1 MSRDL
6 TAALAEWLAGG
17 ARQMGEVLIRQV
29 DGGYDLRHAAD
40 AERDD
45 LPIADP
51 REVALAN
58 DAGEYRPLKTAP
70 DLRRGWRFTARTLQ
84 EVRHALDL
92 LYPAM
97 LGVLLDFQR
106 GQVSPVLLRE
116 TLARQSGMYAVTKK
130 LTDDQAQELI
140 HDVCRSDGRCLKSI
154 LWRIS
159 ETLPVSSLPASKFD
173 PAINQSPSTAAPPLP
188 MLCHEACN
196 LLIAQAREVVKSS
209 QSQSPPQEFPAPD
222 VLAHPDT

>member
-6 TAALAEWLAGG
+6 TGALAEWLAGG
-17 ARQMGEVLIRQV
+17 ARQMGEVLIARI
-29 DGGYDLRHAAD
+29 DSRYDLRHAAD
-40 AERDD
+40 AGRGD
-45 LPIADP
+45 LPLADP

-58 DAGEYRPLKTAP
+58 EAGEYRPLKTAP
-70 DLRRGWRFTARTLQ
+70 DLRRGWRFAAHTLA

-97 LGVLLDFQR
+97 LGVLLDFHR
-106 GQVSPVLLRE
+106 GQLAAVPLRE

-130 LTDDQAQELI
+130 LTDAQAQTLI
-140 HDVCRSDGRCLKSI
+140 HNVCRSDGGCLKSI

-159 ETLPVSSLPASKFD
+159 ESVPVTSLPAAKFD
-173 PAINQSPSTAAPPLP
+173 PAVNQSSLTVGASLP

-196 LLIAQAREVVKSS
+196 ILVARAREVVKGA
-209 QSQSPPQEFPAPD
+209 QAEPGA
-222 VLAHPDT
+222 

>member
-6 TAALAEWLAGG
+6 TGALAEWLAGG
-17 ARQMGEVLIRQV
+17 ARQMGEVLIRKV

-40 AERDD
+40 AGRDD

-58 DAGEYRPLKTAP
+58 EAGEYRPLKTAP
-70 DLRRGWRFTARTLQ
+70 DLRRGWRFAASTVHD
-84 EVRHALDL
+84 VRHALDL

-106 GQVSPVLLRE
+106 GQLARVPLRE

-130 LTDDQAQELI
+130 LTDDQAQKLI
-140 HDVCRSDGRCLKSI
+140 HDVCRSDGGCLKSI

-159 ETLPVSSLPASKFD
+159 DTVPITSQPAAKFD
-173 PAINQSPSTAAPPLP
+173 PAINQSPRAVAPPLP
-188 MLCHEACN
+188 LLCHEACN
-196 LLIAQAREVVKSS
+196 ILVARAREAVKGA
-209 QSQSPPQEFPAPD
+209 QG
-222 VLAHPDT
+222 

>member
-1 MSRDL
+1 MKRDL
-6 TAALAEWLAGG
+6 TAALAERLAGG
-17 ARQMGEVLIRQV
+17 ARQMGEVLIRQIAS
-29 DGGYDLRHAAD
+29 GYELRHAAV
-40 AERDD
+40 AERED
-45 LPIADP
+45 LPLADP

-58 DAGEYRPLKTAP
+58 EAGEYRPLKTAP
-70 DLRRGWRFTARTLQ
+70 DLRRGWRFFAATLA

-106 GQVSPVLLRE
+106 GEVAAVPLRE

-130 LTDDQAQELI
+130 LTDEQAQALI
-140 HDVCRSDGRCLKSI
+140 HGVCRSDGGCLKSI

-159 ETLPVSSLPASKFD
+159 DGVPVTSLPAAKFD
-173 PAINQSPSTAAPPLP
+173 PAINQSPLAVAAPLP

-196 LLIAQAREVVKSS
+196 ILIARAREVVKGA
-209 QSQSPPQEFPAPD
+209 QA
-222 VLAHPDT
+222 

>member
-1 MSRDL
+1 MKRDL
-6 TAALAEWLAGG
+6 NAALAEWLAGG
-17 ARQMGEVLIRQV
+17 ARQMGEVLIRKV

-40 AERDD
+40 AARDD
-45 LPIADP
+45 LPLADP

-58 DAGEYRPLKTAP
+58 EAGEYRPLKTAP
-70 DLRRGWRFTARTLQ
+70 DLRRGWRFIAATLQ
-84 EVRHALDL
+84 ELRRALDL

-106 GQVSPVLLRE
+106 GELAPVPLRE

-130 LTDDQAQELI
+130 LTDDQAQALI
-140 HDVCRSDGRCLKSI
+140 HDVCRSDGGCLKSI

-159 ETLPVSSLPASKFD
+159 EGVPVTTLPEAKFD
-173 PAINQSPSTAAPPLP
+173 PSINQSPLTVAPPLP

-196 LLIAQAREVVKSS
+196 ILVARAREVVKGV
-209 QSQSPPQEFPAPD
+209 QG
-222 VLAHPDT
+222 